1 MKTMKMTRPLKISLP
16 AAALIGAVLAATVMV
31 APVQADTLQN
41 MERERALLIEAML
54 DGDIA
59 PAERQ
64 VRLEAGQR
72 RLLDLE
78 RMVLRDDKL
87 VGRNT
92 PQVARAFANYDLTF
106 LVHASA
112 EKSRTMVDTWLAQL
126 GISTESLMSAK
137 RGRR

>member
-1 MKTMKMTRPLKISLP
+1 MKQSLKITLP
-16 AAALIGAVLAATVMV
+16 MAALLAAAVTTVALAA
-31 APVQADTLQN
+31 PVKADTLAN
-41 MERERALLIEAML
+41 MERERALLIETML
-54 DGDIA
+54 DGEIT

-64 VRLEAGQR
+64 VRLEGAQR

-92 PQVARAFANYDLTF
+92 PQVRRAFANYDLTF

-112 EKSRTMVDTWLAQL
+112 EKNRAM
-126 GISTESLMSAK
+126 
-137 RGRR
+137 

>member
-1 MKTMKMTRPLKISLP
+1 MRRYLRIALP
-16 AAALIGAVLAATVMV
+16 VAALFASVVFAAQS
-31 APVQADTLQN
+31 APARADTLAN

-54 DGDIA
+54 DGEIS

-64 VRLEAGQR
+64 VRLEAAQR

-78 RMVLRDDKL
+78 RIVLRDDKL

-92 PQVARAFANYDLTF
+92 PQIRRAFANYDLTF

-112 EKSRTMVDTWLAQL
+112 EKNRTTADTWLTQL
-126 GISTESLMSAK
+126 GLSTQSLMSAK
-137 RGRR
+137 HGRR

>member
-1 MKTMKMTRPLKISLP
+1 MKQSLKIAMP
-16 AAALIGAVLAATVMV
+16 MAALLVAIAVAAP
-31 APVQADTLQN
+31 AKSDTLAN
-41 MERERALLIEAML
+41 MERERALLIETML
-54 DGDIA
+54 DGEIT

-64 VRLEAGQR
+64 VRLEGAQR

-92 PQVARAFANYDLTF
+92 PQVRRAFANYDLTF

-112 EKSRTMVDTWLAQL
+112 EKSRAMADTWLAQL
-126 GISTESLMSAK
+126 GISTQSVMSAK
-137 RGRR
+137 QGRR

>member
-1 MKTMKMTRPLKISLP
+1 MKKIFKMALP
-16 AAALIGAVLAATVMV
+16 AAALMAVTAIAV
-31 APVQADTLQN
+31 PVKADTLAN
-41 MERERALLIEAML
+41 MERERALLIETLL
-54 DGDIA
+54 DGEIT

-64 VRLEAGQR
+64 VRIEAAQR

-92 PQVARAFANYDLTF
+92 PQVRRAFANYDLTF

-112 EKSRTMVDTWLAQL
+112 EKNRAIGDTWLSQL
-126 GISTESLMSAK
+126 GISTQSLMSAK
-137 RGRR
+137 QGRR

>member
-1 MKTMKMTRPLKISLP
+1 MKQSLKIALP
-16 AAALIGAVLAATVMV
+16 MAALLVAAAVAAP
-31 APVQADTLQN
+31 AKADTLAN
-41 MERERALLIEAML
+41 MERERALLIETML
-54 DGDIA
+54 DGEIT

-64 VRLEAGQR
+64 VRLEGAQR

-92 PQVARAFANYDLTF
+92 PQVRRAFANYDLTF

-112 EKSRTMVDTWLAQL
+112 EKSRAMADTWLAQL
-126 GISTESLMSAK
+126 GISTQSVMSAK
-137 RGRR
+137 QGRR

>member
-1 MKTMKMTRPLKISLP
+1 MKTMKQILKITLP
-16 AAALIGAVLAATVMV
+16 TAALVAAVLAATAMT
-31 APVQADTLQN
+31 APAQADTLKN

-64 VRLEAGQR
+64 VRLEAAQR

-92 PQVARAFANYDLTF
+92 PQVRRAFANYDLTF

-126 GISTESLMSAK
+126 GISTQSLMSAK